1 MSWFNAKERSL
12 IWKKNIQIQEK
23 GSGIV
28 HQRLIKQYE
37 VIGIVCALIMGSLM
51 TLTYDD
57 YNNIVQSIK
66 ILGLLSASLCVTMC
80 LIFIVIIQ
88 WIPLGYTHI
97 FIEHSEKYMNFPLIF
112 IIISLTA
119 LLISIL
125 LHFERII
132 QIIFAPV
139 FSIAFISMLYMYGD
153 IRKRVLV
160 DVLDLELDA

>member
-1 MSWFNAKERSL
+1 
-12 IWKKNIQIQEK
+12 
-23 GSGIV
+23 
-28 HQRLIKQYE
+28 
-37 VIGIVCALIMGSLM
+37 
-51 TLTYDD
+51 
-57 YNNIVQSIK
+57 
-66 ILGLLSASLCVTMC
+66 MC

-112 IIISLTA
+112 IIISLTT

-139 FSIAFISMLYMYGD
+139 FFIAFISILYMYGD
-153 IRKRVLV
+153 IRKHVLV